1 MDQRKEGGSTMLW
14 GMIDE
19 DLYKVGQVDT
29 SVDTTIE
36 TMDTTET
43 EQKVDLMKVLETY
56 WNGLKRKMLGWSQM

>member
-1 MDQRKEGGSTMLW
+1 
-14 GMIDE
+14 MIDE

-56 WNGLKRKMLGWSQM
+56 WNGLKRKMLG